1 MQQGGV
7 RVIKVQDA
15 GYVQNSP
22 MATNTNTPI
31 TNTPITNTPIAN
43 PPIANTPIVNAPIA
57 NVEPYTHSEG
67 STDSDEQTT
76 DVESSI
82 DDYNSSHG
90 EGETTSTDGDGE
102 TTSTDVESTDGES
115 EPMQGGAKED
125 DTSSISTADIL
136 SKDPLF
142 LVLSE
147 FLMDDEGT
155 NIVTMLGRINKNL
168 KSIKSLLEGQVHT
181 EKKRK
186 SKKH

>member
-7 RVIKVQDA
+7 RVIKMQDA

-31 TNTPITNTPIAN
+31 ANTPIVNAPIAN
-43 PPIANTPIVNAPIA
+43 TPIANTPIVNVPIA

-67 STDSDEQTT
+67 SSDSSVDSDDQTT

-82 DDYNSSHG
+82 DDYNSSNG
-90 EGETTSTDGDGE
+90 EGE